1 MKRVYKVLF
10 AVTILLIPIFLNFLL
25 RMDLCPVIQNDTTP
39 ALWLTFWGSY
49 IGAILSSSIAF
60 YVLYKN
66 RRDQF
71 SSLAYQL
78 EKEEINKA
86 MSSAINYVQIYN
98 ENNLKMIYNTWRR
111 TNDKV
116 SCQENIRELMD
127 SAFVKFTS
135 FTIRYPNQRLTTDHF
150 FISQQIKYVRLCNL
164 LWDLQL
170 LFSLDSSL
178 WNRPSDIMEK
188 LKDFKPS
195 DIFTSI
201 LNSSHENISVFD
213 LLMKRYDIGLEK
225 VESEVRTFL
234 ENERKNLE
242 DKFENAK
249 K

>member
-1 MKRVYKVLF
+1 MKKVYIILG
-10 AVTILLIPIFLNFLL
+10 ILLIPVLLNFLL
-25 RMDLCPVIQNDTTP
+25 RIDLFPVIQKDSTP

-49 IGAILSSSIAF
+49 VGAILSCGIAY

-66 RRDQF
+66 RKDQF
-71 SSLAYQL
+71 FSLAYQL
-78 EKEEINKA
+78 EKEEIDKTMN
-86 MSSAINYVQIYN
+86 SAINYIQIYN
-98 ENNLKMIYNTWRR
+98 ENNLKMIYNKWKR

-127 SAFVKFTS
+127 FSFVNFTS
-135 FTIRYPNQRLTTDHF
+135 FTIRYPKQRLNTDPF
-150 FISQQIKYVRLCNL
+150 FISQQINYVRLCNL

-178 WNRPSDIMEK
+178 WNRPLDIMGK
-188 LKDFKPS
+188 SKDFKPS
-195 DIFTSI
+195 EIFTAI
-201 LNSSHENISVFD
+201 LNSSHENVSVFD
-213 LLMKRYDIGLEK
+213 LLLESYGIGLKK

-234 ENERKNLE
+234 EHERKNLE

>member
-1 MKRVYKVLF
+1 MKRVYKVSF
-10 AVTILLIPIFLNFLL
+10 IVAILLIPIFLNFLL
-25 RMDLCPVIQNDTTP
+25 RIDFCPVIQNDTTP
-39 ALWLTFWGSY
+39 ALWLTFWGGY
-49 IGAILSSSIAF
+49 IGAILSSGIAF

-66 RRDQF
+66 RKDQF

-78 EKEEINKA
+78 EKDEIDKTMN
-86 MSSAINYVQIYN
+86 SAVNYIQIYN
-98 ENNLKMIYNTWRR
+98 ENNLKMIYNNWKR

-127 SAFVKFTS
+127 FAFVNFTS
-135 FTIRYPNQRLTTDHF
+135 FTIRYPEQRLTTDPF
-150 FISQQIKYVRLCNL
+150 FISQQINYVRLCHL

-195 DIFTSI
+195 DIFKAI
-201 LNSSHENISVFD
+201 LNSSHEKISVFD
-213 LLMKRYDIGLEK
+213 LLLKRYDVKQEK
-225 VESEVRTFL
+225 VESEVRTFI
-234 ENERKNLE
+234 ENERNNLE